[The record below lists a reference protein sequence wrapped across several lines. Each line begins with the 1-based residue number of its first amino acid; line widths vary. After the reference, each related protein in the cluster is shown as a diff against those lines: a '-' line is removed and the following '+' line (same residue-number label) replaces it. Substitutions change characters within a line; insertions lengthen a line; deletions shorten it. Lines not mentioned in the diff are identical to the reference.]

1 MQNTKKQSGFVTAL
15 KRFTTTDEFSALL
28 PLFILIIAV
37 YFVNHNFLSIEN
49 LKSILNLA
57 PFVAIC
63 CLGNAL
69 VIMTGAADIS
79 VGKTSGLACVI
90 FAWAIK
96 IAGLPVWVAVI
107 LGIIVGGLVGFVNG
121 SIIFGFNLPE
131 FVVSLG
137 MSYVIGACRF
147 FVTNAY
153 PYTDFGDGV
162 KAFADYRLGGLAAWF
177 YLCVV
182 MYIIVS
188 ILLAKTTFGRK
199 IKAVGDNPE
208 VATLSGINVKLI
220 KRLAYI
226 VCGLI
231 VSVAGILT
239 AIRYDYGNPYT
250 GNGWEF
256 KCMAACAIGG
266 VSLTGGK
273 GSGICI
279 VIGVLTMVLLD
290 NAIVMAGIA
299 TELQTTA
306 IGAFLMIAA
315 SLDMYKSR
323 KKIKAE
329 A

>member
-1 MQNTKKQSGFVTAL
+1 MQNTKKQNGFVSAM
-15 KRFTTTDEFSALL
+15 KRFIATDEFSALL
-28 PLFILIIAV
+28 PLVVLIIAV
-37 YFVNHNFLSIEN
+37 YCINPAFLSIEN
-49 LKSILNLA
+49 IKSIANLA

-69 VIMTGAADIS
+69 VIMTGASDVS
-79 VGKTSGLACVI
+79 VGKTSGLACVV

-96 IAGLPVWVAVI
+96 IANLPVWAAVC
-107 LGIIVGGLVGFVNG
+107 LGVLAGGVVGLVNG
-121 SIIFGFNLPE
+121 TIIYGFNLPN
-131 FVVSLG
+131 FVVTLG

-153 PYTDFGDGV
+153 PYTDLGEGL
-162 KAFADYRLGGLAAWF
+162 KAFANFRIWGLCMWF
-177 YLCVV
+177 FICVV
-182 MYIIVS
+182 LYVIVS
-188 ILLAKTTFGRK
+188 IMLAKTTLGRR
-199 IKAVGDNPE
+199 IKAVGDNAE

-220 KRLAYI
+220 RRIAYI

-239 AIRYDYGNPYT
+239 AIRYDFGNPYT

-266 VSLTGGK
+266 VSLNGGK
-273 GSGICI
+273 GSGLCI

-290 NAIVMAGIA
+290 NAIVMAGVA

-315 SLDMYKSR
+315 SFDMYKSR
-323 KKIKAE
+323 RKIKAE